1 MGRATKTRK
10 FAKVK
15 RLLSPNDSRLY
26 VHYSSCVEFHPCRQ
40 VAAPKKSTKPQDDGE
55 PILREVTRVSTALF
69 FAANK
74 NIRPP
79 YQVIIDTNF
88 INFSIQNKLDVFK
101 SMMDCLLAKCN
112 PCVTDCVI
120 AELEK
125 LGQKYRLALRLAKD
139 PRMTRLTCCH
149 KGTYADD
156 CLVERVTQ
164 HRCYIVGTNDK
175 DLKRRLRKIPG
186 VPILNVQRGKY
197 GVEKMPES
205 ITAVPVKHK

>member
-1 MGRATKTRK
+1 MFHRN
-10 FAKVK
+10 
-15 RLLSPNDSRLY
+15 ND
-26 VHYSSCVEFHPCRQ
+26 PKRQ
-40 VAAPKKSTKPQDDGE
+40 VIKKKNSGDDDE
-55 PILREVTRVSTALF
+55 PTVREVQRVSTALF

-88 INFSIQNKLDVFK
+88 INFSIQNKLDIFK

-112 PCVTDCVI
+112 PCITDCVV

-156 CLVERVTQ
+156 CIVERVTQ

-186 VPILNVQRGKY
+186 VPIVYCQRGKY
-197 GVEKMPES
+197 ACEKMPES
-205 ITAVPVKHK
+205 ITAIPVKNRK

>member
-1 MGRATKTRK
+1 MGKQRKTRQ

-15 RLLSPNDSRLY
+15 RMLSKKDSRLQKDIKKPD
-26 VHYSSCVEFHPCRQ
+26 VKKVNDDELELKEVQKVSS
-40 VAAPKKSTKPQDDGE
+40 
-55 PILREVTRVSTALF
+55 ALF
-69 FAANK
+69 FASNT

-88 INFSIQNKLDVFK
+88 INFSIQNKLDIFK

-112 PCVTDCVI
+112 PCITDCVI

-125 LGQKYRLALRLAKD
+125 LGHKYRLALRLAKD
-139 PRMTRLTCCH
+139 PRMRRLTCCH
-149 KGTYADD
+149 RGTYADD
-156 CLVERVTQ
+156 CIVDRISQ

-175 DLKRRLRKIPG
+175 DLKKRIRKIPG
-186 VPILNVQRGKY
+186 VPILYVQRGKY

-205 ITAVPVKHK
+205 ITSVPLKGNRGA

>member
-1 MGRATKTRK
+1 MFHEIPLLIFSRQKEITKKQTTK
-10 FAKVK
+10 
-15 RLLSPNDSRLY
+15 
-26 VHYSSCVEFHPCRQ
+26 
-40 VAAPKKSTKPQDDGE
+40 KKSDDDDD
-55 PILREVTRVSTALF
+55 REVREVQRVSTALF

-79 YQVIIDTNF
+79 YKVLIDTNF
-88 INFSIQNKLDVFK
+88 INFSIQNKLDIFK
-101 SMMDCLLAKCN
+101 SLMDCLLAKCD
-112 PCVTDCVI
+112 PCITDCVV

-156 CLVERVTQ
+156 CIVNRVTE

-175 DLKRRLRKIPG
+175 DLKRRLRKVPG
-186 VPILNVQRGKY
+186 VPIVYCQRGKY
-197 GVEKMPES
+197 ACEKMPES
-205 ITAVPVKHK
+205 ITAVPVKNKSK